1 MFKTRG
7 GWVKGR
13 LNNVKKTALLVEDG
27 FPNGSDNCGTFD
39 DVGVKNEYTH
49 KKISLE
55 ANDAPGCFHIHYLC

>member
-1 MFKTRG
+1 MFT
-7 GWVKGR
+7 
-13 LNNVKKTALLVEDG
+13 KTALLVEDG

-55 ANDAPGCFHIHYLC
+55 ANDAPGCFHVHYLC

>member
-1 MFKTRG
+1 MFT
-7 GWVKGR
+7 
-13 LNNVKKTALLVEDG
+13 KTALLVEDG

-55 ANDAPGCFHIHYLC
+55 ANDALGVFIFTIYAEEQGSNIHR